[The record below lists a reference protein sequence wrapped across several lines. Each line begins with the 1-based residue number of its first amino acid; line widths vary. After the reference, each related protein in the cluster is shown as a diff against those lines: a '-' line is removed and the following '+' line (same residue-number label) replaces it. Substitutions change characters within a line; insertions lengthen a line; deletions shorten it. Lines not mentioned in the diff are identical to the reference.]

1 MKDKPFNIVQ
11 YFPQLSAKYEAESTN
26 DWIINTVLTTGHW
39 TSLGSGQFLF
49 TDRLDMAGWTKE
61 GLTAFFANQFLQRA
75 LPYAVFGAAPAPTGG
90 AEVLDQMI
98 ISDVPLDTTPL
109 TLGTA
114 NVGYPTTPDDY
125 MTIKF
130 AQGFQFVQTTNAPT
144 TMTMGDTWTSGS
156 GEPTAAGT
164 LYLHRL
170 ITVLKTS
177 PAPDDRV
184 NCPEYRYVA
193 QGIASEEP
201 EYVYMNR
208 LRRSY
213 ELQRN

>member
-61 GLTAFFANQFLQRA
+61 GLTAFFANH
-75 LPYAVFGAAPAPTGG
+75 GG